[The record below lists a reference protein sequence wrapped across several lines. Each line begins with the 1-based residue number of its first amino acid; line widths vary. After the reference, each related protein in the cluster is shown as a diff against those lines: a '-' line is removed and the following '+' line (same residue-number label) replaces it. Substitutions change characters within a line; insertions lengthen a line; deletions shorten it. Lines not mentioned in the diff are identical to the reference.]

1 MKTFAVVQY
10 LVADSGHKVTIVK
23 AMDEF
28 EAGTKYVSYLPHLF
42 GNTKYPSVLG
52 LIVTEI
58 TNDIQTVLDYDN
70 PNYEG

>member
-28 EAGTKYVSYLPHLF
+28 EAGTKYVSY
-42 GNTKYPSVLG
+42 TKYPSVLG